1 LTQRAL
7 SNQHH
12 HHNKSTP
19 VETLFPPKSAAIV
32 TKRMADNLQS
42 RVFSVINQNEN
53 LSRPLFHK
61 GKYGNPW
68 DTWGGMPGLKKIL
81 KWQLGGSR
89 PKMLSTQELN
99 EQLPVI
105 ETNWEAINNPP
116 ADQLQVTWI
125 GHSTFLVQ
133 IDGLNFLTDPV
144 WSDRCSPVQFAGP
157 KRFRHV
163 PFEIKQLPKIDFV
176 VVSHNHY
183 DHLDHYAVTTLQHH
197 QKDHPP
203 VWIVPSGLGK
213 WFKDNLGHKVEV
225 VELNWW
231 DCVPLSDKIEVTATP
246 AQHWSKRGPT
256 DYFYTLWGSYVIHN
270 KTTGKKI
277 FFAGDT
283 GYCSAF
289 KEIGNKFGSIDLGLI
304 PIGAYEPRD
313 IMKNQHVDPEEAV
326 LIHKDINSKQSI
338 GMHWGT
344 FVLTDEKLM
353 DPERTLE
360 EILAREKMDQS
371 EFTTLT
377 HGETRK
383 LVNKNAEINN
393 QNVNNT
399 NQQ

>member
-1 LTQRAL
+1 
-7 SNQHH
+7 
-12 HHNKSTP
+12 
-19 VETLFPPKSAAIV
+19 
-32 TKRMADNLQS
+32 MADNLQS
-42 RVFSVINQNEN
+42 RVFSVIGHNEN

-68 DTWGGMPGLKKIL
+68 DTWGGMVGFNKIL
-81 KWQLGGSR
+81 KWQFTGTR
-89 PKMLSTQELN
+89 PKMLTKTELDEN
-99 EQLPVI
+99 LPVI
-105 ETNWEAINNPP
+105 NTNWEAINNPP

-203 VWIVPSGLGK
+203 TWIVPSGLGK
-213 WFKDNLGHKVEV
+213 WFRDNLKHKLEV

-231 DCVPLSDKIEVTATP
+231 DCVPLNDKVEITGTP

-256 DYFYTLWGSYVIHN
+256 DDFYTLWGSYVIHN
-270 KTTGKKI
+270 KTTGKKV

-283 GYCSAF
+283 GYCPAF

-304 PIGAYEPRD
+304 PIGAYEPRY
-313 IMKNQHVDPEEAV
+313 A
-326 LIHKDINSKQSI
+326 
-338 GMHWGT
+338 
-344 FVLTDEKLM
+344 
-353 DPERTLE
+353 
-360 EILAREKMDQS
+360 
-371 EFTTLT
+371 
-377 HGETRK
+377 
-383 LVNKNAEINN
+383 
-393 QNVNNT
+393 
-399 NQQ
+399 